1 MVNKRNSDKSL
12 DEQIAEVERRLAYH
26 RAELRLIA
34 AEARS
39 RVSVRKSIPVAVV
52 AALGIGFL
60 ASRFVRK
67 PAKPQA
73 VVIDRVPHSRSARL
87 AGAIAAAVLPRLV
100 RPLQHVA
107 AQWIVQR
114 MHRAAH

>member
-1 MVNKRNSDKSL
+1 MAHKDKKDKSL
-12 DEQIAEVERRLAYH
+12 DEQIAEVEGRLARH

-39 RVSVRKSIPVAVV
+39 RVSVRHTIPIAVV
-52 AALGIGFL
+52 GALAIGFL

-67 PAKPQA
+67 PAKPQI
-73 VVIDRVPHSRSARL
+73 VIERVPRSRSARM
-87 AGAIAAAVLPRLV
+87 AGALAAALLPRLV

-107 AQWIVQR
+107 ADWLAQR
-114 MHRAAH
+114 MARAH